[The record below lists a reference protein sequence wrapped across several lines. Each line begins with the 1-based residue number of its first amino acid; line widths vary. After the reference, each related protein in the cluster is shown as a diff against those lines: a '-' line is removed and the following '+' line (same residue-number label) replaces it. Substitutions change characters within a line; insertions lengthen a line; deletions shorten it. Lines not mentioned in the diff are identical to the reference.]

1 MIDDKQ
7 ERHDESNI
15 RINLVLKGT
24 PSRLLSELRSKGYV
38 RTYSDAIVQGIRLL
52 YDRIIQEELR
62 GAHFHALEDDRMN
75 EAK

>member
-24 PSRLLSELRSKGYV
+24 PSRLLAELRSKGYV

-52 YDRIIQEELR
+52 YDRII
-62 GAHFHALEDDRMN
+62 
-75 EAK
+75 